1 MNNSINTKK
10 KASRTAIKILRHQ
23 AKQFKL
29 PIREDGFMPIDVL
42 IKYINKT
49 TNINLTLEM
58 MLEIVDECN
67 KQRFGLKKENNKLSI
82 RANQG
87 HSMPHIKQS
96 LLLEEIYKN
105 NLPQLLYH
113 GTYSKCIKFIEN
125 TGLSKMN
132 RNNIHMVTQLPNVGT
147 IISGM
152 RNSCDQ
158 IVVIDA
164 HRAYNAGIK
173 FYLSKNGVVL
183 SPGNKDGHITPEFIT
198 IKKR

>member
-1 MNNSINTKK
+1 MNSIKTKK
-10 KASRTAIKILRHQ
+10 KASKIAIKILRHQ

-29 PIREDGFMPIDVL
+29 PIREDGFMSIDVL
-42 IKYINKT
+42 IQFINKT
-49 TNINLTLEM
+49 TNINVTLKM
-58 MLEIVDECN
+58 MLDIVAECN
-67 KQRFGLKKENNKLSI
+67 KQRFGLKKENEKIYI

-87 HSMPHIKQS
+87 HSMPHIIQS
-96 LLLEEIYKN
+96 LLLEEIGIN

-113 GTYSKCIKFIEN
+113 GTYSKCIKSIKN

-132 RNNIHMVTQLPNVGT
+132 RNNIHMVTQLPNFGT
-147 IISGM
+147 VISGM

-158 IVVIDA
+158 IIIIDA
-164 HRAYNAGIK
+164 HKAYNAGIK

-183 SPGNKDGHITPEFIT
+183 SPGNKEGYITPEFLT